1 MQELPYFF
9 PISQHSTLNYR
20 RSAPIYSPKGD
31 LPSTGEATS
40 RTAALPRLEQHLQV
54 RLEQLA
60 PRALEL

>member
-9 PISQHSTLNYR
+9 LSLNTQLSTSLNSQLST
-20 RSAPIYSPKGD
+20 
-31 LPSTGEATS
+31 TGEATS

>member
-20 RSAPIYSPKGD
+20 ALPDLQRSD